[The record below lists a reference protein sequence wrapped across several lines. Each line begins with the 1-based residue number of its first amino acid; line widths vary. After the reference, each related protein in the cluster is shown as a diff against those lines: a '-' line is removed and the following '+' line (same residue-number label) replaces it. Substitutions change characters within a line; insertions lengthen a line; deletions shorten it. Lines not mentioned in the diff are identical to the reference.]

1 MQTLSVV
8 SHFRPARTIATRFAR
23 CNKFLEFPRPEV
35 SFVAK
40 IDDLH
45 QDNVRLTRE
54 ISKWERRVAIES
66 ERRRAAELEAGKLKV
81 TIQQLQMDNGKLEKH
96 IREWKLIAEES
107 KSNADRYYREMNKIF
122 TALNQVKSELA
133 CTSMEEHLG

>member
-1 MQTLSVV
+1 M
-8 SHFRPARTIATRFAR
+8 
-23 CNKFLEFPRPEV
+23 
-35 SFVAK
+35 AK

-54 ISKWERRVAIES
+54 ISKWERRVATES
-66 ERRRAAELEAGKLKV
+66 ERRRAAELEAGELKV
-81 TIQQLQMDNGKLEKH
+81 TIQQLQMDNGKFEKH

-107 KSNADRYYREMNKIF
+107 KSNADRYCREMNKIF
-122 TALNQVKSELA
+122 IALDQVKSELA